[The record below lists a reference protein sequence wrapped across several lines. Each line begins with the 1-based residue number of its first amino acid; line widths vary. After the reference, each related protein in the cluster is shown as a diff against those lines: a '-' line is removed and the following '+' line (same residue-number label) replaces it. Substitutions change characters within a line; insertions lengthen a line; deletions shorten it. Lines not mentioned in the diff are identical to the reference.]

1 MSDHLLERQQSAD
14 WPDPVEIHNEGGSSD
29 IVLLCEHASHHMP
42 TEYADLGLS
51 SVDRLRHIAWD
62 IGAAEVTRGLVARLN
77 APAFLSTYSRL
88 LIDLNRPLDAVSS
101 IPRLSESTNIPGNI
115 DIGDEEKTR
124 RAKRIFTPFHDRVAA
139 HITKREKA
147 GRKVKIVAIHS
158 FTPVFKGNV
167 RPWHAGIL
175 YDRSHELAQTVIESL
190 RLDPMLNV
198 DGNVPY
204 TVSRDDDYAIPVHGQ
219 DRGHEAI
226 LVEIRQDLVST
237 PQGIAEW
244 TDRLAKALL
253 GQSHQE

>member
-1 MSDHLLERQQSAD
+1 MSDLVLEQGSTD
-14 WPDPVEIHNEGGSSD
+14 WPDPVEIHNEAGGSD

-42 TEYADLGLS
+42 AEYNDLGLS
-51 SVDRLRHIAWD
+51 EIDRLRHIAWD
-62 IGAAEVTRGLVARLN
+62 IGAAEVARGLVERLN

-88 LIDLNRPLDAVSS
+88 LIDLNRPVDAGSS
-101 IPRLSESTNIPGNI
+101 IPQRSENTEVPGNI
-115 DIGDEEKTR
+115 GISDEEKAR
-124 RAKRIFTPFHDRVAA
+124 RAARIFTPFHDRVAA
-139 HITKREKA
+139 HITAREKA

-158 FTPVFKGNV
+158 FTPVFKGNA

-175 YDRSHELAQTVIESL
+175 YDRSHELAQSVIDEL
-190 RLDPMLNV
+190 RRDPAMNV

-204 TVSRDDDYAIPVHGQ
+204 TVSRDEDYAIPVHGQ

-253 GQSHQE
+253 APSHQE

>member
-1 MSDHLLERQQSAD
+1 MSDHVLERRPID
-14 WPDPVEIHNEGGSSD
+14 WPDPVEIHNEDGSSD

-42 TEYADLGLS
+42 SEYADLGLS

-62 IGAAEVTRGLVARLN
+62 IGAAEVTRGLVERLN

-88 LIDLNRPLDAVSS
+88 LIDLNRPIEAGSS
-101 IPRLSESTNIPGNI
+101 IPQLSETTDIPGNI
-115 DIGDEEKTR
+115 GLSDDEKAR
-124 RAKRIFTPFHDRVAA
+124 RAARIFTPFHDRVAA
-139 HITKREKA
+139 HITAREKA

-175 YDRSHELAQTVIESL
+175 YDRSHELAQMVIDGL
-190 RLDPMLNV
+190 RSDPTMNV
-198 DGNVPY
+198 EGNVPY

-219 DRGHEAI
+219 DRGHDAI

-253 GQSHQE
+253 APSHQE

>member
-1 MSDHLLERQQSAD
+1 MSDLVLEQGSTD
-14 WPDPVEIHNEGGSSD
+14 WPDPVEIHNEAGGSD

-42 TEYADLGLS
+42 AEYNDLGLS
-51 SVDRLRHIAWD
+51 EIDRLRHIAWD
-62 IGAAEVTRGLVARLN
+62 IGAAEVTRGLVERLN

-88 LIDLNRPLDAVSS
+88 LIDLNRPVDAGSS
-101 IPRLSESTNIPGNI
+101 IPQRSENTDVPGNI
-115 DIGDEEKTR
+115 GISDEEKAR
-124 RAKRIFTPFHDRVAA
+124 RAARIFTPFHDRVAA
-139 HITKREKA
+139 HITAREKA

-158 FTPVFKGNV
+158 FTPVFKGNT

-175 YDRSHELAQTVIESL
+175 YDRSHELAQSVIDELS
-190 RLDPMLNV
+190 RDPAMNV

-204 TVSRDDDYAIPVHGQ
+204 TVSRDEDYAIPVHGQ

-253 GQSHQE
+253 ALSHQE